1 MAAPLAWVH
10 ATLTPVFA
18 FASLFAGFYA
28 LLIST
33 SRADWPLVVAAA
45 AVTIAGA
52 VVAFV
57 IRKQR
62 PNLALALVTAPA
74 VLLFAIIALR

>member
-1 MAAPLAWVH
+1 MTAWVH

-18 FASLFAGFYA
+18 FASVFAGFYA

-33 SRADWPLVVAAA
+33 SRSDWPLVVAAA

-52 VVAFV
+52 VAAFV

-62 PNLALALVTAPA
+62 PSLALALVTGPA
-74 VLLFAIIALR
+74 LLLFAIIALR